1 MTKRVVA
8 SVPESSI
15 VWGSQ
20 SITKM
25 LYNLIARNNVI
36 KSWDLS
42 DTPENNIRKKNLE
55 QVRAWAR
62 NYTTMTMDKR

>member
-1 MTKRVVA
+1 
-8 SVPESSI
+8 
-15 VWGSQ
+15 
-20 SITKM
+20 M

-62 NYTTMTMDKR
+62 NYTTINMDKR

>member
-62 NYTTMTMDKR
+62 NYTTINMDKR

>member
-25 LYNLIARNNVI
+25 LYNLIARNNVV

-42 DTPENNIRKKNLE
+42 DTPENNIRKKKLE

-62 NYTTMTMDKR
+62 NYTTINMDKR

>member
-25 LYNLIARNNVI
+25 LYNLIARNNIV

-42 DTPENNIRKKNLE
+42 DTPENNIRKKNLSKSE
-55 QVRAWAR
+55 HGQE
-62 NYTTMTMDKR
+62 TTQP

>member
-25 LYNLIARNNVI
+25 LYNLTARNNVI

-62 NYTTMTMDKR
+62 NYTTINMDKR

>member
-25 LYNLIARNNVI
+25 LYNLIARNNVV

-62 NYTTMTMDKR
+62 NYTTINMDKR